1 MRYINATRAIR
12 SSSQFAILDF
22 MKGKTPRQAT
32 PKPVA
37 RKRKSARG
45 RPPAHEVAMRAE
57 RLIDVATEV
66 FLEQG
71 FKGASM
77 SEIARRAGASKQT
90 LYTRYPSKAALFAA
104 LVERKA
110 SHLFEAIGP
119 LGEGRS
125 LRDTLVHFGSELLEL
140 ILSEEAR
147 GVHRVVIAECMEFP
161 ELGELFWERGPGRT
175 RAMLANYLRAQQK
188 LGNIQCGNP
197 GCGDPEQAV
206 EIFLGLLISAVSLR
220 AWLGLPPTF
229 VKTPAQ
235 RKAWAGRAA
244 DIFLAL
250 DAAPALNTPP
260 HRDAPVR

>member
-1 MRYINATRAIR
+1 
-12 SSSQFAILDF
+12 

-32 PKPVA
+32 PKA
-37 RKRKSARG
+37 AGKKRKSARG
-45 RPPAHEVAMRAE
+45 RPPAHEVAARAE
-57 RLIDVATEV
+57 NLLDVATEV
-66 FLEQG
+66 FLDKG

-119 LGEGRS
+119 LGEGRN
-125 LRDTLVHFGSELLEL
+125 LRETLVHCGSELLEL
-140 ILSEEAR
+140 IVSEDAR

-161 ELGELFWERGPGRT
+161 ELGELFWERGPGKT

-188 LGNIQCGNP
+188 LGNIQCG
-197 GCGDPEQAV
+197 DPEQAV
-206 EIFLGLLISAVSLR
+206 EVFLGLLVSGASLR

-229 VKTPAQ
+229 AKTPAQ
-235 RKAWAGRAA
+235 RKSWANFAA
-244 DIFLAL
+244 DTFLNAMR
-250 DAAPALNTPP
+250 A
-260 HRDAPVR
+260 RE